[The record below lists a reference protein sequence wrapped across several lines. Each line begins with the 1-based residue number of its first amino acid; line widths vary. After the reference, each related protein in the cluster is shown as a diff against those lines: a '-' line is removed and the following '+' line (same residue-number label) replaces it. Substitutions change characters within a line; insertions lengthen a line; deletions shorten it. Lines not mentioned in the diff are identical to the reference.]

1 MASELY
7 TATEI
12 SRMTNDALDEL
23 LSYYQDKGNGLGA
36 EMVQDEI
43 TTRYDDDM
51 DDSMEAMH
59 EAEQER
65 KQQLHDEMV
74 NDMLIEDGRFG

>member
-1 MASELY
+1 MNELY

-23 LSYYQDKGNGLGA
+23 LSYYQDKGNALGA

-43 TTRYDDDM
+43 TTRYDEDEEPPVEDYDPGPECDDM
-51 DDSMEAMH
+51 GGMSEV
-59 EAEQER
+59 E
-65 KQQLHDEMV
+65 
-74 NDMLIEDGRFG
+74 FGHPIG